1 MTEINLNIILEQV
14 LLEESIRQSII
25 EIVLKTKKAKTTFD
39 TNKKLNQKNTKNIK
53 DNLNQF
59 ILKRLE
65 LRYELADLVKD
76 KPILSG
82 GRKIKTEKDLDEY
95 IFNKDSDSIF
105 HGIILLH
112 SKTLPNPEEQFKGT
126 I

>member
-1 MTEINLNIILEQV
+1 MTEIDLKIILEQV

-25 EIVLKTKKAKTTFD
+25 EITLKTKKAKATFD
-39 TNKKLNQKNTKNIK
+39 TNKKLNQKDAKNIK

-95 IFNKDSDSIF
+95 IFNIDSDSIF

-112 SKTLPNPEEQFKGT
+112 SKTLPNPEKQFKGT

>member
-1 MTEINLNIILEQV
+1 MTEIDLNIILEQV

-25 EIVLKTKKAKTTFD
+25 EIVLKTKKAKTNFD

-105 HGIILLH
+105 HVIILLH